1 MDDADRSESDGSRPL
16 LILFNSETTGLSIY
30 SDHITDIGAKV
41 LTPPVNL
48 SVPTF
53 SYLVR
58 TARTI
63 STTAKMKLDYIIC
76 SVLKVCMVTGITN
89 TLLRGERPLSVVMPM
104 FLEWLATI
112 TSYVSEKTSTPHY
125 PGTSKFIAQYYIYDF

>member
-30 SDHITDIGAKV
+30 SDHITDVGAKV
-41 LTPPVNL
+41 LTPPVHL

-63 STTAKMKLDYIIC
+63 STTAKMKLEYFIYYLQC
-76 SVLKVCMVTGITN
+76 SQSL
-89 TLLRGERPLSVVMPM
+89 
-104 FLEWLATI
+104 
-112 TSYVSEKTSTPHY
+112 
-125 PGTSKFIAQYYIYDF
+125 